1 MIVRRNGGY
10 QMEKVICDVCGIA
23 YPETAAQCP
32 ICGCARSGNGQTS
45 ACDTVQ
51 VEDDAAYN
59 ATKGG
64 RFSKNNVRKRL
75 KAQQIQPVPLEMPPR
90 APKKEE
96 PVVEEYED
104 NEEYDEDDD
113 DEMPASNRGL
123 VIVVVL
129 LLLAIIAVSCY
140 IAIVHFDIFGSKAPD
155 KSGRADEQLSTT
167 APADPTDSTEPTK
180 PSVQNPC
187 TGLELADSEL
197 TLGGNVLS
205 MQISYSVEP
214 IDTDDIVKFTSS
226 NSAVATVDKNGNVT
240 AVGNGEATITI
251 TCGKISKTCK
261 VTCVM
266 GEDKPDVPDVPVE
279 PEKNYYLRV
288 NNAKPN
294 YPRGEYG
301 CEASFKTGAVFTLK
315 IVDDEGA
322 AMDVTWTAS
331 KDEMVVIDGNKIKC
345 YKPGNVT
352 ITATYNGTKY
362 SCYAIISGT
371 PIDLPTEDPET
382 PENPENPENPDEP
395 AEPTETYLIKINSA
409 KPNYLY
415 NNQPNSA
422 EVTLPA
428 TQKFK
433 LTLVEEELEQ
443 IMSDVEWKL
452 SDDTVCSFDGT
463 YVTGLKKGTCKITA
477 EYKGVT
483 YLVFVRVS
491 AAPNP

>member
-1 MIVRRNGGY
+1 
-10 QMEKVICDVCGIA
+10 MEKVICDVCGIA

-32 ICGCARSGNGQTS
+32 ICGCARSVNGQTS

-51 VEDDAAYN
+51 VEDEAAYES
-59 ATKGG
+59 TKGG

-75 KAQQIQPVPLEMPPR
+75 KAQQIQPVPLEMPAR
-90 APKKEE
+90 APKKVE

-104 NEEYDEDDD
+104 EEDYDEEDD

-140 IAIVHFDIFGSKAPD
+140 IAIVHFDIFGSNKAD
-155 KSGRADEQLSTT
+155 KPGRADEQLSTT
-167 APADPTDSTEPTK
+167 APADPTEGKPTEPTA
-180 PSVQNPC
+180 SVPC
-187 TGLELADSEL
+187 TGIDLQDTKL

-205 MQISYSVEP
+205 IQLSYSLEP
-214 IDTDDIVKFTSS
+214 LDTDEELVFTST
-226 NSAVATVDKNGNVT
+226 NNAVAKVDKTGKVT
-240 AVGNGEATITI
+240 AVGSGEATITI
-251 TCGKISKTCK
+251 KCGKISKTCQVK
-261 VTCVM
+261 VVM
-266 GEDKPDVPDVPVE
+266 DNDNPDVPDVPVE

-294 YPRGEYG
+294 YPRGDYG
-301 CEASFKTGAVFTLK
+301 CEASFKTGAAFTLK
-315 IVDDEGA
+315 IVDDEGLA
-322 AMDVTWTAS
+322 VDVTWTAS
-331 KDEMVVIDGNKIKC
+331 KDEMVVIDGNTIKC

-352 ITATYNGTKY
+352 ISATYNGIKY

-371 PIDLPTEDPET
+371 AIDLPNEEPET
-382 PENPENPENPDEP
+382 PDNPENPENPDEP
-395 AEPTETYLIKINSA
+395 AEPAVTYLIRIDSK

-415 NNQPNSA
+415 NDNPNSA
-422 EVTLPA
+422 EVTQA
-428 TQKFK
+428 VGQKFK
-433 LTLVEEELEQ
+433 LTLVEEELAQ
-443 IMSDVEWKL
+443 IMKDVEWVV

-483 YLVFVRVS
+483 YLIFVRVT
-491 AAPNP
+491 A

>member
-1 MIVRRNGGY
+1 
-10 QMEKVICDVCGIA
+10 MEKVICDVCGIA

-32 ICGCARSGNGQTS
+32 ICGCARSENGQTS

-51 VEDDAAYN
+51 VEENAAHA

-64 RFSKNNVRKRL
+64 RFSKTNVRKRL

-96 PVVEEYED
+96 PVVEEYEYD
-104 NEEYDEDDD
+104 EEYDEDDD

-140 IAIVHFDIFGSKAPD
+140 IAIVHFDIFGGNPAD

-167 APADPTDSTEPTK
+167 VGTEPSDDPTL
-180 PSVQNPC
+180 PSIRIPC
-187 TGLELADSEL
+187 TGVELKLDGEP

-205 MQISYSVEP
+205 MKLSYVLEP
-214 IDTDDIVKFTSS
+214 IDTDDTLKFTSS
-226 NSAVATVDKNGNVT
+226 NPAVATVDKDGNVT

-251 TCGKISKTCK
+251 TCGKFSQSCK
-261 VTCVM
+261 VTCVVDS
-266 GEDKPDVPDVPVE
+266 GDQPDVPDVPDVPVE

-301 CEASFKTGAVFTLK
+301 CEASFKTGAAFTLK
-315 IVDDEGA
+315 IVDDDGVA
-322 AMDVTWTAS
+322 VDVIWTAS
-331 KDEMVVIDGNKIKC
+331 KDDMVVIAGNKITC

-371 PIDLPTEDPET
+371 PIDLPTEEPET

-395 AEPTETYLIKINSA
+395 AEPTEIYQIKIDGG
-409 KPNYLY
+409 KPAYLY
-415 NNQPNSA
+415 NNQPHSA
-422 EVTLPA
+422 DVTYSE
-428 TQKFK
+428 TKKFK
-433 LTLVEEELEQ
+433 LTLISVDDLGM
-443 IMSDVEWKL
+443 IAKDVQWKL
-452 SDDTVCSFDGT
+452 SDDTICSFDGT
-463 YVTGLKKGTCKITA
+463 SVTCLKKGTCKITA

-483 YLVFVRVS
+483 YVVFVRVT
-491 AAPNP
+491 AKTN